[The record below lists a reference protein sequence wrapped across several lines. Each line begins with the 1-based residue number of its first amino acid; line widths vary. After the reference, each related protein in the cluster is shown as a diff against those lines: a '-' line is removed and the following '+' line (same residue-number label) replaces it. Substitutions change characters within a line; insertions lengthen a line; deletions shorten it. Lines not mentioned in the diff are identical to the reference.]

1 MKKYLIYIAAIFT
14 VLNSFAA
21 NNTAVIFDE
30 NTAFIQTIKFESFI
44 LDKNNAL
51 TADEIVKLGD
61 VYQNAD
67 HFKNT
72 EGRYWSNLVI
82 KNA

>member
-21 NNTAVIFDE
+21 NNTAVFFDE

-44 LDKNNAL
+44 LDK
-51 TADEIVKLGD
+51 KM
-61 VYQNAD
+61 
-67 HFKNT
+67 
-72 EGRYWSNLVI
+72 R
-82 KNA
+82 